1 MQEVTTKI
9 LNKVGLHARPA
20 KELVKFSKGIQS
32 NVTVS
37 YNGKSANIKSMMAVM
52 ALGAKQDAEVTWKI
66 EGPDEAEV
74 AQKITEMVTN
84 GFGFPEEL

>member
-32 NVTVS
+32 SVTVS
-37 YNGKSANIKSMMAVM
+37 YNGKSANIKSMREIA
-52 ALGAKQDAEVTWKI
+52 
-66 EGPDEAEV
+66 
-74 AQKITEMVTN
+74 
-84 GFGFPEEL
+84 F